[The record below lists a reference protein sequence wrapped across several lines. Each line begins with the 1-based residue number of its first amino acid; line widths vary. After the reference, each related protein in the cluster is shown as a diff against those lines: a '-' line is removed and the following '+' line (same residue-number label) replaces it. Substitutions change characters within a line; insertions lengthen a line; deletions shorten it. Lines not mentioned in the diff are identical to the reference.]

1 MLAADAKDKFRTDK
15 RQLVVG
21 VVNHVVADGYA
32 KVDGAGVHKFAHLQR
47 ACFQHFQLHLGV
59 CLAVRIE
66 NLRKQKCTDHCGN
79 GNLDVIAVVAHV
91 FHLHGK
97 GVHRLQ
103 NIVDLVQKVGAFH
116 RQLQPIVSAME
127 QSHAKLAFQFLY
139 AKGNRRLTDKQFL
152 RRLCNTAV
160 AAHRLKI
167 LHLQQ
172 LHCLLPR
179 VIAHLRLAIKINEIQ
194 SFINFIYVRLYQIFC

>member
-1 MLAADAKDKFRTDK
+1 MQLDKF
-15 RQLVVG
+15 
-21 VVNHVVADGYA
+21 
-32 KVDGAGVHKFAHLQR
+32 
-47 ACFQHFQLHLGV
+47 
-59 CLAVRIE
+59 
-66 NLRKQKCTDHCGN
+66 KQKYYFIKNIYTLNSFLNITLPIEIETNCDMVKT
-79 GNLDVIAVVAHV
+79 LLY
-91 FHLHGK
+91 LHGK

-194 SFINFIYVRLYQIFC
+194 SFINFIYARLYQIFC